1 MANHP
6 SPNHYIQRADA
17 IYTQSAQHS
26 YTNKTEAR
34 LYISQIGHLQ
44 TQMRQLRSEVVM
56 TEKMIRSEGVNK
68 RKQESPSLMGLVGIF
83 SKKAARSD
91 RHYQTGIRRGSI
103 GHEGVVIAKYD
114 SVKNHIDQLILTL
127 DRLKLSARQWITTHP

>member
-6 SPNHYIQRADA
+6 SPNHYIERADV
-17 IYTQSAQHS
+17 IYMQSTQHS
-26 YTNKTEAR
+26 YSNKTEAR

-44 TQMRQLRSEVVM
+44 TQLRQLRSEVVM

-103 GHEGVVIAKYD
+103 GNEGVVIAKYD